1 MSVLGGAADPAVM
14 GAVPVKILDPRLA
27 INSMREI
34 GIVKGAR
41 DTLWQ
46 HNVANS
52 LSNSNI
58 NFNVN
63 IADKLVVNRALYLKM
78 TASFAWVGTTTSGV
92 LITPK
97 YDALRV
103 FPLQSVANT
112 INLQLNN
119 QSTSI
124 NSADYISALAHYL
137 NPDDALKYG
146 SGCPVYPDQYQDYS
160 ATGDSV
166 RNQFGLWA
174 NTPAGIVN
182 QRGAYTPTYTSDA
195 TTGSVTVTWYEP
207 LVALS
212 PLLYGKLADNQSGLA
227 NVTNLQL
234 TLNLGDL
241 SRMWSHDNT
250 RGGGAANVSVITS
263 STVNITACELL
274 INYLTP
280 DDVFNSVDPARD
292 YLYPYYQL
300 SNYQN
305 TAVTVASGAS
315 TSATSSTISVESIP
329 SRIYVFLNRAKADR
343 TVTTTDTFAR
353 INSVAIQ
360 WNGRSGILSGAD
372 VHDLWRLSSKNGLQV
387 PFLGFSNYQGS
398 VLAIEPASD
407 IGLMFD
413 EAVGSLGRQQ
423 FQIQVNFTNTSAASV
438 NYVLNVLVSAPGA
451 IRIRNDSA
459 KLNVGLL
466 SKAEVVDAG
475 FKAGARYR
483 DYQDADNVFGGNWFT
498 NAVNKVGNWVGD
510 NAGKI
515 AKVAAPYALDALSMA
530 APELAVP
537 IAVGRQFAGLG
548 KVGGYNIGGRRP
560 MMRKKVRGG
569 CGDCVD
575 QMSPNQLEA
584 RMNGY

>member
-1 MSVLGGAADPAVM
+1 MSVLGGAVDSSVL

-27 INSMREI
+27 VNSMREI
-34 GIVKGAR
+34 GVVKGAR

-63 IADKLVVNRALYLKM
+63 IADKLVINRALYLKL

-137 NPDDALKYG
+137 NPDDALKFG

-212 PLLYGKLADNQSGLA
+212 PLLYGKLADNQPGLA

-250 RGGGAANVSVITS
+250 RGGGASNVAVITS

-280 DDVFNSVDPARD
+280 DDVFNSIDPARD
-292 YLYPYYQL
+292 YLYAYYQL
-300 SNYQN
+300 ANYQN
-305 TAVTVASGAS
+305 TAVSVASAAS
-315 TSATSSTISVESIP
+315 TSVTSATISVESIP
-329 SRIYVFLNRAKADR
+329 SRIYVFVNRQKADR

-353 INSVAIQ
+353 INSIAIQ

-372 VHDLWRLSSKNGLQV
+372 VHDLWRLSAKNGLQV

-423 FQIQVNFTNTSAASV
+423 FQIQVNFTNTSAATV
-438 NYVLNVLVSAPGA
+438 NYVLNVLVSSPGA
-451 IRIRNDSA
+451 MRIREDSA

-466 SKAEVVDAG
+466 SKAEVAASS
-475 FKAGARYR
+475 FQAGARYR
-483 DYQDADNVFGGNWFT
+483 DYADADNVFGGNWFT
-498 NAVNKVGNWVGD
+498 NAFKDAGKWVGSNVGN
-510 NAGKI
+510 I
-515 AKVAAPYALDALSMA
+515 AKAVLPRALDAAAMM
-530 APELAVP
+530 APELAAP
-537 IAVGRQFAGLG
+537 IAVGRQIAGLG
-548 KVGGYNIGGRRP
+548 YMGGRKMKSR
-560 MMRKKVRGG
+560 RRVRGG
-569 CGDCVD
+569 CDDCVD
-575 QMSPNQLEA
+575 DITPNQLEA
-584 RMNGY
+584 RMNGR